1 MMSDMQGE
9 IKKDIF
15 EDLYKNNLKVFEDFA
30 FFILGN
36 TEQAEDVVADCFIRL
51 WNERAR
57 VSREKAMDVHFHPQ
71 CLPESVEEIFHQ
83 KRGQRIKF

>member
-30 FFILGN
+30 
-36 TEQAEDVVADCFIRL
+36 
-51 WNERAR
+51 
-57 VSREKAMDVHFHPQ
+57 
-71 CLPESVEEIFHQ
+71 
-83 KRGQRIKF
+83 